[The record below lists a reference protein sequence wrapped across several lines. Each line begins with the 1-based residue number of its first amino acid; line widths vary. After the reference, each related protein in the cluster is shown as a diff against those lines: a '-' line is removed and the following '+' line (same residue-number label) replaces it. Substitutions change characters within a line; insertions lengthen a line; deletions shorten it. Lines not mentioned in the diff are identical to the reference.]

1 LKNLL
6 QTIFI
11 IFIFFFSIAQ
21 AQLKSVKQF
30 LVKVDSQIVK
40 ISVDELVEKMEVDS
54 TFYLIDIRTE
64 REYLAGHIQNSLW
77 LPRGFLEFKIQKL
90 IEDPEAE
97 IIIYCKGGAR
107 SALAAYTLG
116 QMGYNNVFNLEGGI
130 REWVHSGYQIFN
142 ELGELHVIDFGKME
156 SE

>member
-6 QTIFI
+6 IAISI
-11 IFIFFFSIAQ
+11 IFIFSLSYSQ
-21 AQLKSVKQF
+21 AQLASVKQI
-30 LVKVDSQIVK
+30 LEKVDSQIVK
-40 ISVDELVEKMEVDS
+40 ITVDNLAEKMELDS
-54 TFYLIDIRTE
+54 TSYLIDIRTE

-77 LPRGFLEFKIQKL
+77 IPRGFLEFKIQKL

-116 QMGYNNVFNLEGGI
+116 QMGYRNVLNLEGGI
-130 REWVHSGYQIFN
+130 REWVHSGNKIIN
-142 ELGELHVIDFGKME
+142 ELGELHVIDFEKME

>member
-6 QTIFI
+6 IAISI
-11 IFIFFFSIAQ
+11 IFIFSLSTSQ
-21 AQLKSVKQF
+21 AQLVSVKQI
-30 LVKVDSQIVK
+30 LEKVDSQIVK
-40 ISVDELVEKMEVDS
+40 ITVDNLAEKMELDS

-77 LPRGFLEFKIQKL
+77 IPRGFLEFKIQKL

-116 QMGYNNVFNLEGGI
+116 RMGYRNVLNLEGGI
-130 REWVHSGYQIFN
+130 REWVHSGNKIFN